1 MRQIL
6 FTFLLLFSFLLSAQE
21 VFLHEINS
29 MELGQKRLIKIYVPE
44 SYDVNKERLYPL
56 AVVMDGDY
64 LFDAFVGNSKMF
76 AYKDKAPEQIIVGI
90 MQADTRY
97 EDCDY
102 DKVSGLPSDT
112 GNKFYRFIRMELL
125 DYMESNFRLSPFRT
139 LVGDSF
145 TANFLNY
152 FVLENELAFDAFVA
166 INPSYSPDMP
176 IMLQNKL
183 SMPLKQK
190 LYYYT
195 NSGKYHSAEKS
206 KIIKD
211 VVFLLK
217 ATENPELSLKYDFFE
232 TTSLTAS
239 KGQAISAALAHIFDI
254 YSAISKEEFDANVKY
269 LSPPDAI
276 AYLEKKYVEIDYLF
290 GTNMKIRERDIY
302 AIESI
307 VIDQDNGEYLVSFG
321 EMIQKL
327 YPESPLSDYY
337 IGMFYEKKGK
347 YKQALKNY
355 KNGYAKFDKDSEDAE
370 AFYQNIERVLNRQDE
385 ILLDE
390 AEEEQQRELEK
401 VKRKEVKE
409 QEKENWKATKEKRE
423 AEKEKKRKEWEEHKL
438 KEKEMMEQYRKK
450 GNE

>member
-1 MRQIL
+1 MRQFL
-6 FTFLLLFSFLLSAQE
+6 FTFLLLLSFLLSAQE

-29 MELGQKRLIKIYVPE
+29 MELGQKRPIKIYVPE

-64 LFDAFVGNSKMF
+64 LFDVFVGNSKMF

-112 GNKFYRFIRMELL
+112 GNRFYRFIHMELL
-125 DYMESNFRLSPFRT
+125 EYMESTFRLSPFRT

-152 FVLENELAFDAFVA
+152 FVLENELAFDAFIA

-195 NSGKYHSAEKS
+195 NSGKYHSAEKT

-211 VVFLLK
+211 VAFLLNT
-217 ATENPELSLKYDFFE
+217 TENPDLSLKYDFFE

-254 YSAISKEEFDANVKY
+254 YSAISKEEFNANVQH

-276 AYLEKKYVEIDYLF
+276 AYLESKYVEIDYLF

-307 VIDQDNGEYLVSFG
+307 VIDQENGEYLVSFG
-321 EMIQKL
+321 DMIQKL

-337 IGMFYEKKGK
+337 IGMFYEKEGK
-347 YKQALKNY
+347 YKQALKHY
-355 KNGYAKFDKDSEDAE
+355 KNGYAKFDENSENAE

-385 ILLDE
+385 ILLE
-390 AEEEQQRELEK
+390 AAAEEEQHELEK
-401 VKRKEVKE
+401 IERKEAKE
-409 QEKENWKATKEKRE
+409 QEKENWKAAKEKRE
-423 AEKEKKRKEWEEHKL
+423 AEKEQKRKEWEARKQ

-450 GNE
+450 GSE